1 MAWNTPDNSGGTPPG
16 NRPPG
21 RKPGGEDPFKQV
33 QRWLEGLVRPD
44 AGGGRGNGSGGGN
57 DNGTSASGPKLP
69 SIGGSPIA
77 FVGAAV
83 AALWL
88 AAGFFQVD
96 ASERAVVQRFGKFTA
111 VRNPGLGWAFPWPIE
126 SVTKVNV
133 SKVNSVEYRSRML
146 TADVN
151 LVEIRSAIQYQYSDP
166 VKVLFQVRD
175 PESTLRE
182 VSESAIR
189 EIVGQAQLEQVRGVS
204 RQRITE
210 DTRDLVQRTL
220 DAYNSGIRVT
230 SVNLTDV
237 QVPEA
242 VLASQRDA
250 NKAIEDRDRF
260 SKEAQ
265 AYANDILPKAQGAA
279 QRLVQDAEAYK
290 SQVVSQAEGDVARFN
305 SVYAAYQSAP
315 EVTRQRMYIDAIE
328 SIMQRS
334 QKVVLDTKPGAGG
347 NMIYLPLDRM
357 FERNALRAAPADPI
371 SGGAAQQGKPSSA
384 SPLESVTIDGRSRGE
399 R

>member
-1 MAWNTPDNSGGTPPG
+1 MAWNEPDKRGDSPWGK
-16 NRPPG
+16 RP
-21 RKPGGEDPFKQV
+21 
-33 QRWLEGLVRPD
+33 EGSP
-44 AGGGRGNGSGGGN
+44 AGGGGDNGFKALQRRLEALLRGGGVGSGQTPGQSNGSLALVLG
-57 DNGTSASGPKLP
+57 L
-69 SIGGSPIA
+69 A
-77 FVGAAV
+77 FV
-83 AALWL
+83 ALWVS
-88 AAGFFQVD
+88 AGFFQVD
-96 ASERAVVQRFGKFTA
+96 ASERAVIQRFGKFTEI
-111 VRNPGLGWAFPWPIE
+111 RNPGLGWALPWPIE
-126 SVTKVNV
+126 SVSKVNV

-189 EIVGQAQLEQVRGVS
+189 EIVGQAQLDQVLGVS

-210 DTRDLVQRTL
+210 ETRELIQRTL
-220 DAYNSGIRVT
+220 DSYNSGIRVT

-265 AYANDILPKAQGAA
+265 AYVNDILPKVQGAA
-279 QRLVQDAEAYK
+279 QRLLQDAEGYK

-305 SVYAAYQSAP
+305 SVYSAYAAAP

-334 QKVVLDTKPGAGG
+334 RKVMLDAKGGANG

-357 FERNALRAAPADPI
+357 FDRSSVRAVPSEPGAAPAA
-371 SGGAAQQGKPSSA
+371 GT
-384 SPLESVTIDGRSRGE
+384 SPARSPADLESITIEGRTRGE

>member
-1 MAWNTPDNSGGTPPG
+1 MAWNEPDKKGDDAAWGKRPQDAGAGDGFKAWQRKLEALLRGGGVGSGQTPGEG
-16 NRPPG
+16 NRS
-21 RKPGGEDPFKQV
+21 
-33 QRWLEGLVRPD
+33 LALLIGL
-44 AGGGRGNGSGGGN
+44 A
-57 DNGTSASGPKLP
+57 LL
-69 SIGGSPIA
+69 
-77 FVGAAV
+77 
-83 AALWL
+83 ALWV

-96 ASERAVVQRFGKFTA
+96 ASERAVVQRFGKFTE
-111 VRNPGLGWAFPWPIE
+111 VRNPGLGWALPWPIE

-133 SKVNSVEYRSRML
+133 SQVNSVEYRSRML

-151 LVEIRSAIQYQYSDP
+151 LVEIRSAIQYQFSDP

-189 EIVGQAQLEQVRGVS
+189 EIVGQASLDQVLGVS
-204 RQRITE
+204 RQKITE
-210 DTRDLVQRTL
+210 DTRDLIQRTL
-220 DAYNSGIRVT
+220 DSYNSGIRVT

-279 QRLVQDAEAYK
+279 QRLMQDAEGYK

-305 SVYAAYQSAP
+305 SVYSAYSQAP
-315 EVTRQRMYIDAIE
+315 EVTRQRMYIDTIE
-328 SIMQRS
+328 SILGRS
-334 QKVVLDTKPGAGG
+334 RKVMIDAKGGSGG
-347 NMIYLPLDRM
+347 NMLYLPLDKLLDRGGG
-357 FERNALRAAPADPI
+357 LRAAAVEATPAHE
-371 SGGAAQQGKPSSA
+371 AAPAAGSRPAQEM
-384 SPLESVTIDGRSRGE
+384 ESITIDGRTRGE

>member
-1 MAWNTPDNSGGTPPG
+1 MAWNEPDNRGESPWGKRPSGSPSGGS
-16 NRPPG
+16 
-21 RKPGGEDPFKQV
+21 GGDLFKV
-33 QRWLEGLVRPD
+33 LQRRLEALL
-44 AGGGRGNGSGGGN
+44 GGSRGGSGGG
-57 DNGTSASGPKLP
+57 D
-69 SIGGSPIA
+69 SPIRDSS
-77 FVGAAV
+77 GSLAV
-83 AALWL
+83 LLGLGLLVLWL
-88 AAGFFQVD
+88 ASGFFQVD
-96 ASERAVVQRFGKFTA
+96 ASERAVIQRFGKFT
-111 VRNPGLGWAFPWPIE
+111 VIRNPGLGWALPWPIE

-189 EIVGQAQLEQVRGVS
+189 EIVGQAQLEQVLGVS

-210 DTRDLVQRTL
+210 ETRDLIQRTL
-220 DAYNSGIRVT
+220 DSYSSGIRVS

-265 AYANDILPKAQGAA
+265 AYANDILPKVEGAA
-279 QRLVQDAEAYK
+279 QRLVQDAEGYK
-290 SQVVSQAEGDVARFN
+290 SQVVSQAQGDVARFN
-305 SVYAAYQSAP
+305 SVYSAYAAAP

-328 SIMQRS
+328 SILQRS
-334 QKVVLDTKPGAGG
+334 KKVMLDAKGGANG

-357 FERNALRAAPADPI
+357 FDKGTSVSPAPAQPAAAPAA
-371 SGGAAQQGKPSSA
+371 SGQPSR
-384 SPLESVTIDGRSRGE
+384 SPADLESLIIEGRGRGE